1 MLTGL
6 VRSSIRH
13 RGAVLGL
20 AAALVVVGAD
30 KVIRAPLDVF
40 PEFAPPQVSI
50 QTEAPGL
57 SPEQVELQVTKP
69 VEDAINGVQGIAA
82 VRSQSIQ
89 GLSVVT
95 AVLAERVNIHQ
106 ARQALAERLA
116 EAVGRLPATVAP
128 PVLTPLTSS
137 SSTVLVVGVTS
148 DSVSPMAQRSF
159 VDWVLRPRLLAVP
172 GVSKVA
178 VFGGEVRQLQVQLD
192 PERLRLHGIGIA
204 EIIEAARRSSG
215 LRGGGVIDQ
224 PSQRLTVRTEGQ
236 TSRPEDLAATV
247 VRERDGLV
255 LRLGDLGRVTEA
267 PETRFGEG
275 GVNGKRGLVIVV
287 SGQLGANTKVVAGRV
302 EATLARLRPTIEAAG
317 LELHPALFRP
327 SEFIDL
333 ALRNITTSLLLGAV
347 LVAVVLLLFLAD
359 ARAAAISLTAIPLS
373 LLAAILALEY
383 LGFGINTLT
392 LGGLAIA
399 LGEVVDDAIID
410 VENIARRLRLN
421 RGRPDPR
428 PAVRVVLE
436 ASLEVRSS
444 VVYATF
450 VVALVFVPVLLLT
463 GVQGALFR
471 PLALSYIL
479 ATMASLVVALTVT
492 PALTLILLGSHQG
505 RVAEAPVLT
514 WLKRGYRWALSWS
527 LPRPALLGAVALLA
541 CGGAAAT
548 VPLFGATFLPEFRE
562 GHYLVHMSAV
572 PGTSLDESLRLGQ
585 RVTELLRADPR
596 VRSVAQRIGR
606 AELSED
612 TWGTHYTEFEVS
624 LVPLAGEAA
633 ETVEHDL
640 RAMLMGFPG
649 VNFAIRG
656 FLSERIEET
665 LTGSTAEL
673 VVRVFGDDLDSL
685 DLAARRVAEAMASVS
700 GTTDVSYDP
709 PAVTPEVTVRLRPG
723 DVAAAG
729 LRPDE
734 VLEAVE
740 VATRG
745 VSVSRVVEADRST
758 AVTVTLIPEARARPE
773 DLRALPLVSQSGR
786 LVELQ
791 QVVDIARTTGRSL
804 IMHVGT
810 RRVQTVTANVAGG
823 DTEGVTQGVEAR
835 LSAGIG
841 LPAGVYAEVGGT
853 AAAHREARRQ
863 LLLNSLLAG
872 AGIIMLLWLAFGE
885 RSRLGLVLANLPF
898 ALVGG
903 VLAVSATGGVLSLG
917 SLVGFVTLFGIAT
930 RNAVMLVSHYDHLVW
945 DEGMPWG
952 AETAARGAME
962 RLGPILMTALVT
974 ALGLLPLAIGSGDPG
989 REIEGPMAIVIL
1001 GGLATSTLLTLF
1013 VLPTLALRFGRFSQ
1027 RSHLDDEA
1035 LDTGRIALESRNR

>member
-1 MLTGL
+1 MLSGL
-6 VRSSIRH
+6 VRTSIRH
-13 RGAVLGL
+13 RGVVLGL
-20 AAALVVVGAD
+20 AAALMVVGAD
-30 KVIRAPLDVF
+30 TLSRAPLDVF

-69 VEDAINGVQGIAA
+69 IEDAINGVQGIAA

-106 ARQALAERLA
+106 ARQALAERLGDV
-116 EAVGRLPATVAP
+116 AVRLPQTVEP

-137 SSTVLVVGVTS
+137 SSTVLVVGITA
-148 DSVSPMAQRSF
+148 DSISPMAQRTF

-192 PERLRLHGIGIA
+192 PERLRLYGVGIG
-204 EIIEAARRSSG
+204 EVTEAARRSTG

-236 TSRPEDLAATV
+236 ASTPEDLAAMV

-255 LRLGDLGRVTEA
+255 LRLGDLGRVTEG

-275 GVNGKRGLVIVV
+275 GVNGERGLVIVV
-287 SGQLGANTKVVAGRV
+287 SGQLGANTKVVGARV
-302 EATLARLRPTIEAAG
+302 EAALARLRPTIESAG

-373 LLAAILALEY
+373 LLAAILTLEY
-383 LGFGINTLT
+383 FGFGINTLT

-421 RGRPDPR
+421 RARPDPR
-428 PAVRVVLE
+428 SAARVVLE

-479 ATMASLVVALTVT
+479 ATMASLVVALTIT
-492 PALTLILLGSHQG
+492 PALTLLLLGPHEG

-514 WLKRGYRWALSWS
+514 WLKRGYRRALSWS
-527 LPRPALLGAVALLA
+527 LPRPALFGAAALLA
-541 CGGAAAT
+541 CGAAAAR
-548 VPLFGATFLPEFRE
+548 VPFFGATFLPEFRE

-572 PGTSLDESLRLGQ
+572 PGTSLDESLRLGE
-585 RVTELLRADPR
+585 RVTEVLRADPR
-596 VRSVAQRIGR
+596 VRSVAQRTGR

-640 RAMLMGFPG
+640 RSLLLGFPG

-685 DLAARRVAEAMASVS
+685 DLAARRVAEAMVTVP
-700 GTTDVSYDP
+700 GMIDVSYDP
-709 PAVTPEVTVRLRPG
+709 PAVTPEVVVRPRPP

-745 VSVSRVVEADRST
+745 VTVSHLVEASRST
-758 AVTVTLIPEARARPE
+758 AVTVTLIPEARSRPE
-773 DLRALPLVSQSGR
+773 DLRTLPVVSESGR
-786 LVELQ
+786 LVDLQ
-791 QVVDIARTTGRSL
+791 QVADIARTTGRSL

-810 RRVQTVTANVAGG
+810 RRVQTVTANVAGR
-823 DTEGVTQGVEAR
+823 DTEGVTRLVENR
-835 LSAGIG
+835 LSSGIG
-841 LPAGVYAEVGGT
+841 LPRGVYAEVGGT
-853 AAAHREARRQ
+853 ATAQREARRE

-885 RSRLGLVLANLPF
+885 RTRLGLVLANLPF

-903 VLAVSATGGVLSLG
+903 VLAVSASGGVLSLG

-945 DEGMPWG
+945 HEGVPWG
-952 AETAARGAME
+952 PDTAARGAME

-974 ALGLLPLAIGSGDPG
+974 GLGLLPLAIGSGDPG

-1001 GGLATSTLLTLF
+1001 GGLATSTVLTLF
-1013 VLPTLALRFGRFSQ
+1013 VLPTLALRFGRFAEPP
-1027 RSHLDDEA
+1027 HLDAEETRA
-1035 LDTGRIALESRNR
+1035 

>member
-1 MLTGL
+1 MLTGM
-6 VRSSIRH
+6 VRGAIRH
-13 RGAVLGL
+13 RGVVLGL

-30 KVIRAPLDVF
+30 TLRRAPLDVF

-69 VEDAINGVQGIAA
+69 IEDAINGVQGIAA

-95 AVLAERVNIHQ
+95 AILAERVDIHQ
-106 ARQALAERLA
+106 ARQALSERLG
-116 EAVGRLPATVAP
+116 EAAVRLPSTVEP

-137 SSTVLVVGVTS
+137 SSTVLVVGITS

-204 EIIEAARRSSG
+204 EATEAARRSSG
-215 LRGGGVIDQ
+215 LRGGGVIDRS
-224 PSQRLTVRTEGQ
+224 SQRLTVRTEGQ
-236 TSRPEDLAATV
+236 ASTPEEMAATV
-247 VRERDGLV
+247 VRERDGV
-255 LRLGDLGRVTEA
+255 AVRLGDLGRVTHA
-267 PETRFGEG
+267 AETRFGEG
-275 GVNGKRGLVIVV
+275 GVNGERGLVVVV

-302 EATLARLRPTIEAAG
+302 EAALARLRPTIEAAG

-333 ALRNITTSLLLGAV
+333 ALRNITTSLLLGAA
-347 LVAVVLLLFLAD
+347 LVAVVLFLFLAD

-373 LLAAILALEY
+373 LLAAILTLEY
-383 LGFGINTLT
+383 FGFGINTLT

-421 RGRPDPR
+421 RASPTPR
-428 PAVRVVLE
+428 PAARVVLD

-479 ATMASLVVALTVT
+479 ATLASLVVALTVT
-492 PALTLILLGSHQG
+492 PAMTLLMLGSHDG

-514 WLKRGYRWALSWS
+514 WLKDRYQDALAWS
-527 LPRPALLGAVALLA
+527 LPRPAIFAGLAALI
-541 CGGAAAT
+541 CTGAALT
-548 VPLFGATFLPEFRE
+548 VPFFGATFLPEFRE

-585 RVTELLRADPR
+585 RVTEVLRADPR

-612 TWGTHYTEFEVS
+612 TWGTHYTEFEVG
-624 LVPLAGEAA
+624 LIPLTGEDA

-640 RAMLMGFPG
+640 RTLLMGFPG

-685 DLAARRVAEAMASVS
+685 DVAARKVAEAMAAVP
-700 GTTDVSYDP
+700 GTIDVSYDP
-709 PAVTPEVTVRLRPG
+709 PAVTPEVAVRLRSQ
-723 DVAAAG
+723 DMSAMG

-734 VLEAVE
+734 VLEALE

-745 VSVSRVVEADRST
+745 IAVTHLVEGNRST
-758 AVTVTLIPEARARPE
+758 DVTVTLIPEARARPE
-773 DLRALPLVSQSGR
+773 DLRDLPLVSESGR
-786 LVELQ
+786 LVRLAD
-791 QVVDIARTTGRSL
+791 VADVARTTGRSL

-810 RRVQTVTANVAGG
+810 RRVQTVTANVSGG
-823 DTEGVTQGVEAR
+823 DTEGVTRGVEDR
-835 LSAGIG
+835 LSGGIG
-841 LPAGVYAEVGGT
+841 LPPGVYAEVGGT
-853 AAAHREARRQ
+853 GTAQREARRE

-872 AGIIMLLWLAFGE
+872 AGIIMLLWIAFGE
-885 RSRLGLVLANLPF
+885 TSRLGLVLANLPF

-945 DEGMPWG
+945 HEGLRWG
-952 AETAARGAME
+952 PDTAARGALE

-974 ALGLLPLAIGSGDPG
+974 GLGLLPLALGSGDPG

-1001 GGLATSTLLTLF
+1001 GGLATSTVLTLF
-1013 VLPTLALRFGRFSQ
+1013 VLPTLALRFGRFAE
-1027 RSHLDDEA
+1027 RPHLDVEE
-1035 LDTGRIALESRNR
+1035 TPP

>member
-6 VRSSIRH
+6 VRGSIRH
-13 RGAVLGL
+13 RGVVLGL

-30 KVIRAPLDVF
+30 TLGRAPLDVF

-69 VEDAINGVQGIAA
+69 IEDAINGVQGIAA

-95 AVLAERVNIHQ
+95 AVLTEQEDIHR
-106 ARQALAERLA
+106 ARQALAERLG
-116 EAVGRLPATVAP
+116 EVAVRLPETVEP

-137 SSTVLVVGVTS
+137 SSTVLVVGITS
-148 DSVSPMAQRSF
+148 DSVSPMDQRSF

-178 VFGGEVRQLQVQLD
+178 VFGGEVRQLQLQLD

-204 EIIEAARRSSG
+204 EATETARRSSG

-224 PSQRLTVRTEGQ
+224 PNQRLTVRTEGQ
-236 TSRPEDLAATV
+236 SSTPDDLAATV
-247 VRERDGLV
+247 VRERDGTV
-255 LRLGDLGRVTEA
+255 LRLGDLGRVTHAE
-267 PETRFGEG
+267 ETRFGEG
-275 GVNGKRGLVIVV
+275 GVNGRRGLVVVV
-287 SGQLGANTKVVAGRV
+287 SGQLGANTKVVASRV
-302 EATLARLRPTIEAAG
+302 EAALARLRPTVEAAG
-317 LELHPALFRP
+317 LELHSALFRP
-327 SEFIDL
+327 AEFIDL

-347 LVAVVLLLFLAD
+347 LVAVVLFLFLAD

-373 LLAAILALEY
+373 LLAAILTLDY
-383 LGFGINTLT
+383 VGFGINTLT

-421 RGRPDPR
+421 RASPAPR
-428 PAVRVVLE
+428 PAANVVLE
-436 ASLEVRSS
+436 ASLEVRKS

-479 ATMASLVVALTVT
+479 ATLASLVVALTVT
-492 PALTLILLGSHQG
+492 PAMTLVLLGSHQG
-505 RVAEAPVLT
+505 RVAEARVLT
-514 WLKRGYRWALSWS
+514 WLKQRYARALAWS
-527 LPRPALLGAVALLA
+527 LPRPGLL
-541 CGGAAAT
+541 GGAAVLVCVAAVVI
-548 VPLFGATFLPEFRE
+548 VPYFGATFLPEFRE

-585 RVTELLRADPR
+585 RVTEVLRADPR

-624 LVPLAGEAA
+624 LVPLAGEDA
-633 ETVEHDL
+633 ETVEQDL
-640 RAMLMGFPG
+640 RELLLGFPG

-685 DLAARRVAEAMASVS
+685 DLAARRVAEAIAEVP
-700 GTTDVSYDP
+700 GTIDVSYDP
-709 PAVTPEVTVRLRPG
+709 PAVTPEVAVRLRHH
-723 DVAAAG
+723 DVAAVG

-745 VSVSRVVEADRST
+745 VAVAHLVDGNRST
-758 AVTVTLIPEARARPE
+758 AVTVTLLPEAKARPE
-773 DLRALPLVSQSGR
+773 DLRALPLVSASGR

-791 QVVDIARTTGRSL
+791 QVADIARTTGRSM

-823 DTEGVTQGVEAR
+823 DTEGVTRQVENR
-835 LSAGIG
+835 LAAGIG
-841 LPAGVYAEVGGT
+841 LPGRVYAEVGGT
-853 AAAHREARRQ
+853 GTAQREARRE

-872 AGIIMLLWLAFGE
+872 AGILMLLWVAFGE
-885 RSRLGLVLANLPF
+885 TSRLALVLANLPF
-898 ALVGG
+898 ALLGG
-903 VLAVSATGGVLSLG
+903 VIAVAASGGVLSLG

-945 DEGMPWG
+945 QEGNRWDAG
-952 AETAARGAME
+952 TATRGAME

-974 ALGLLPLAIGSGDPG
+974 GLGLLPLAVGSGDPG
-989 REIEGPMAIVIL
+989 REIEGPMAVVIL
-1001 GGLATSTLLTLF
+1001 GGLATSTVLTLF
-1013 VLPTLALRFGRFSQ
+1013 VLPTLALRLGRFAE
-1027 RSHLDDEA
+1027 RPHLDPEEIRA
-1035 LDTGRIALESRNR
+1035 

>member
-1 MLTGL
+1 MLTGF
-6 VRSSIRH
+6 VRGAIRH
-13 RGAVLGL
+13 RGVVLGL
-20 AAALVVVGAD
+20 GAVLVMVGAETLG
-30 KVIRAPLDVF
+30 RAPLDVF

-69 VEDAINGVQGIAA
+69 LEDAINGVQGIAA

-95 AVLAERVNIHQ
+95 AVLAERVDIHQ
-106 ARQALAERLA
+106 ARQALAERLG
-116 EAVGRLPATVAP
+116 EVAVRLPPTVEP
-128 PVLTPLTSS
+128 PILTPLTSS
-137 SSTVLVVGVTS
+137 SSTVLVVGITS
-148 DSVSPMAQRSF
+148 DSVSAMAQRSF

-192 PERLRLHGIGIA
+192 PERLRLHGVGIA
-204 EIIEAARRSSG
+204 EATEAARRSSG

-236 TSRPEDLAATV
+236 ASSPEDLAATV

-255 LRLGDLGRVTEA
+255 LRLGDLGRVTYA
-267 PETRFGEG
+267 PETPFGEG
-275 GVNGKRGLVIVV
+275 GVQGERGLVIVV

-302 EATLARLRPTIEAAG
+302 EAALVRLRPTIERAG
-317 LELHPALFRP
+317 LELHPGLFRP
-327 SEFIDL
+327 AEFIDL

-347 LVAVVLLLFLAD
+347 LVAVVLFLFLAD

-373 LLAAILALEY
+373 LLAAILTLEY
-383 LGFGINTLT
+383 FGFGINTLT

-421 RGRPDPR
+421 RASPNPR
-428 PAVRVVLE
+428 PAASVVLD
-436 ASLEVRSS
+436 ASLEVRGS

-471 PLALSYIL
+471 PLALAYIL
-479 ATMASLVVALTVT
+479 ATLASLVVALTVT
-492 PALTLILLGSHQG
+492 PALTLVLLGSHEG

-514 WLKRGYRWALSWS
+514 WLKSRYHRALAWS
-527 LPRPALLGAVALLA
+527 LPRPALFGAVALLI
-541 CGGAAAT
+541 CAAAAAA
-548 VPLFGATFLPEFRE
+548 VPFFGATFLPEFRE

-572 PGTSLDESLRLGQ
+572 PGTSLEESLRLGQ
-585 RVTELLRADPR
+585 RVTEVLRADPR

-624 LVPLAGEAA
+624 LVPLTGEDA

-640 RAMLMGFPG
+640 RTVLLGFPG

-685 DLAARRVAEAMASVS
+685 DVAARRVAEAMAAVP
-700 GTTDVSYDP
+700 GTIDVSYDP
-709 PAVTPEVTVRLRPG
+709 PAVTPEVTVRLRPR
-723 DVAAAG
+723 DAASAG
-729 LRPDE
+729 VRPDE

-745 VSVSRVVEADRST
+745 VTVSQLVEGNRST
-758 AVTVTLIPEARARPE
+758 AVTVTLVPEARARPE
-773 DLRALPLVSQSGR
+773 DLRSLPVVSESGR
-786 LVELQ
+786 LVELD
-791 QVVDIARTTGRSL
+791 QVADIARTTGRSL

-823 DTEGVTQGVEAR
+823 DTEGVTAGVEERLAR
-835 LSAGIG
+835 GVG

-853 AAAHREARRQ
+853 GTAQREARRE

-885 RSRLGLVLANLPF
+885 VTRLGLVLANLPF

-945 DEGMPWG
+945 QEGLRWSP
-952 AETAARGAME
+952 EAATRGAME

-974 ALGLLPLAIGSGDPG
+974 GLGLLPLAIGSGDPG

-1001 GGLATSTLLTLF
+1001 GGLATSTVLTLF
-1013 VLPTLALRFGRFSQ
+1013 VLPTLALRFGRFTEPPHHDAEEI
-1027 RSHLDDEA
+1027 RP
-1035 LDTGRIALESRNR
+1035 

>member
-6 VRSSIRH
+6 VRSAIRH
-13 RGAVLGL
+13 RGVVLGL

-30 KVIRAPLDVF
+30 TLNRAPLDVF

-69 VEDAINGVQGIAA
+69 IEDAINGVQGIAA

-95 AVLAERVNIHQ
+95 AVLAERVDIHQ

-116 EAVGRLPATVAP
+116 EAAVRLPATVEP

-137 SSTVLVVGVTS
+137 SSTVLVVGITS
-148 DSVSPMAQRSF
+148 ASVLPMAQRSF
-159 VDWVLRPRLLAVP
+159 ADWVLKPRLLAVP

-192 PERLRLHGIGIA
+192 PERLRLHGVGIT
-204 EIIEAARRSSG
+204 EITEAARRSSG

-224 PSQRLTVRTEGQ
+224 PSQRLTVRSEGQ
-236 TSRPEDLAATV
+236 ASTPADIAATV
-247 VRERDGLV
+247 VREREGLA

-275 GVNGKRGLVIVV
+275 GVNGERGLVIVV
-287 SGQLGANTKVVAGRV
+287 SGQLGVNTKVVAARV
-302 EATLARLRPTIEAAG
+302 EATLARLRPTIESAG

-421 RGRPDPR
+421 RARPDPR
-428 PAVRVVLE
+428 PAARVVLD
-436 ASLEVRSS
+436 ASIEVRSS

-479 ATMASLVVALTVT
+479 ATMASLLVALTVT
-492 PALTLILLGSHQG
+492 PALTLLLLVVHQG

-514 WLKRGYRWALSWS
+514 WLKRGYRRALVWS
-527 LPRPALLGAVALLA
+527 LSRPALLGTVVLLV
-541 CGGAAAT
+541 CGAAAAT
-548 VPLFGATFLPEFRE
+548 VPFFGATFLPEFRE

-585 RVTELLRADPR
+585 RVTDVFRADPR

-640 RAMLMGFPG
+640 RAMLLGFPG

-673 VVRVFGDDLDSL
+673 VVRLFGDDLDSL
-685 DLAARRVAEAMASVS
+685 DLAARRVAKAMAGVP
-700 GTTDVSYDP
+700 GTIDVSYDP
-709 PAVTPEVTVRLRPG
+709 PAVTPEVTVRLRPY
-723 DVAAAG
+723 DVAAVG

-745 VSVSRVVEADRST
+745 VTVSHLVEANRST
-758 AVTVTLIPEARARPE
+758 AVTVTFVPEARARPE
-773 DLRALPLVSQSGR
+773 DLRTLPVVSQSGR

-791 QVVDIARTTGRSL
+791 QVADIARTTGRSL

-823 DTEGVTQGVEAR
+823 DTEGVTRRVETR

-853 AAAHREARRQ
+853 AAAHREARRE
-863 LLLNSLLAG
+863 LLLNSVLAG

-885 RSRLGLVLANLPF
+885 RSRLSLVLANLPF

-945 DEGMPWG
+945 DEGKPWG
-952 AETAARGAME
+952 VETAARGAME

-1001 GGLATSTLLTLF
+1001 GGLTTSTVLTLF
-1013 VLPTLALRFGRFSQ
+1013 VLPTLALRFGRFSH
-1027 RSHLDDEA
+1027 RPHPDAEA
-1035 LDTGRIALESRNR
+1035 LDTAHELDPRNR

>member
-6 VRSSIRH
+6 VRGSIRH
-13 RGAVLGL
+13 RGVVLGL
-20 AAALVVVGAD
+20 AVALVLVGAD
-30 KVIRAPLDVF
+30 RLNRAPLDVF

-69 VEDAINGVQGIAA
+69 IEDAINGVRGIAA

-95 AVLAERVNIHQ
+95 AVLAERVDLHQ
-106 ARQALAERLA
+106 ARQALAERLG
-116 EAVGRLPATVAP
+116 EVAVRLPATVEA

-137 SSTVLVVGVTS
+137 SSTVLVVGITS
-148 DSVSPMAQRSF
+148 DSVAPMEQRSF

-178 VFGGEVRQLQVQLD
+178 VFGGEVRQIQVQLD
-192 PERLRLHGIGIA
+192 PGRLRLHGVGIA
-204 EIIEAARRSSG
+204 EVTEAARRSSG

-224 PSQRLTVRTEGQ
+224 PSQRLTLRVEGQ
-236 TSRPEDLAATV
+236 VSTPRELAETV
-247 VRERDGLV
+247 VREHDGLV

-275 GVNGKRGLVIVV
+275 GVNGERGLVIVV

-302 EATLARLRPTIEAAG
+302 EDVLARIRPTIEAAG

-327 SEFIDL
+327 AEFIDL

-347 LVAVVLLLFLAD
+347 LVAAVLVLFLAD

-373 LLAAILALEY
+373 LLAAILTLEY

-421 RGRPDPR
+421 RARPDPR
-428 PAVRVVLE
+428 PAATIVLQ

-450 VVALVFVPVLLLT
+450 VVALVFVPVLLLS

-492 PALTLILLGSHQG
+492 PALTLLLLGSHDG
-505 RVAEAPVLT
+505 RVVEAPVLT
-514 WLKRGYRWALSWS
+514 WLKRGYRRALSWS
-527 LPRPALLGAVALLA
+527 LPRPELFGAVAVLVCA
-541 CGGAAAT
+541 AAAAT

-585 RVTELLRADPR
+585 RVTEVLRADPR

-624 LVPLAGEAA
+624 LVPLTGEAA

-640 RAMLMGFPG
+640 RALLLGFPG

-685 DLAARRVAEAMASVS
+685 DVAARRVAEAIGAVR
-700 GTTDVSYDP
+700 GTIDVSYDP
-709 PAVTPEVTVRLRPG
+709 PAVTPEVTVRLRPR
-723 DVAAAG
+723 DVASAG

-740 VATRG
+740 VASRG
-745 VSVSRVVEADRST
+745 VTVSHLVEASRST
-758 AVTVTLIPEARARPE
+758 AVTVTLMPESRARPE
-773 DLRALPLVSQSGR
+773 DLRALPMVSASGR
-786 LVELQ
+786 LVELR
-791 QVVDIARTTGRSL
+791 QVADIARTTGRSL

-823 DTEGVTQGVEAR
+823 DTEGVTREVEDR
-835 LSAGIG
+835 LASGIA
-841 LPAGVYAEVGGT
+841 LPRGVYAEVGGT
-853 AAAHREARRQ
+853 ATAQREARRE

-872 AGIIMLLWLAFGE
+872 AGIFMLLWLAFGE
-885 RSRLGLVLANLPF
+885 RTRLGLVLANLPF

-903 VLAVSATGGVLSLG
+903 VLAVAATGGVLSLG

-945 DEGMPWG
+945 REGLPWG
-952 AETAARGAME
+952 LETAVRGAME

-974 ALGLLPLAIGSGDPG
+974 GLGLLPLAIGSGDPG
-989 REIEGPMAIVIL
+989 REIEGPMAVVIL
-1001 GGLATSTLLTLF
+1001 GGLATSTVLTLF
-1013 VLPTLALRFGRFSQ
+1013 VLPTLALRFGRFAE
-1027 RSHLDDEA
+1027 RPHLDVEETPA
-1035 LDTGRIALESRNR
+1035 

>member
-6 VRSSIRH
+6 VRSAIRH
-13 RGAVLGL
+13 RGVVLGL

-30 KVIRAPLDVF
+30 TLNRAPLDVF

-69 VEDAINGVQGIAA
+69 IEDAINGVQGIAA

-95 AVLAERVNIHQ
+95 AVLAERVDIHQ

-116 EAVGRLPATVAP
+116 EAAVRLPATVEP

-137 SSTVLVVGVTS
+137 SSTVLVVGITS
-148 DSVSPMAQRSF
+148 ASVLPMAQRSF
-159 VDWVLRPRLLAVP
+159 ADWVLKPRLLAVP

-192 PERLRLHGIGIA
+192 PERLRLHGVGIA
-204 EIIEAARRSSG
+204 EITEATRRSSG

-224 PSQRLTVRTEGQ
+224 PSQRLTVRSEGQ
-236 TSRPEDLAATV
+236 ASTPADIAATV
-247 VRERDGLV
+247 VREREGLV

-275 GVNGKRGLVIVV
+275 GVNGERGLVIVV
-287 SGQLGANTKVVAGRV
+287 SGQLGVNTKVVAARV
-302 EATLARLRPTIEAAG
+302 EATLARLRPTIESAG

-421 RGRPDPR
+421 RARPDPR
-428 PAVRVVLE
+428 PAARVVLD
-436 ASLEVRSS
+436 ASIEVRSS

-479 ATMASLVVALTVT
+479 ATMASLLVALTVT
-492 PALTLILLGSHQG
+492 PALTLLLLVVHQG

-514 WLKRGYRWALSWS
+514 WLKRGYRRALVWS
-527 LPRPALLGAVALLA
+527 LSRPALLGTVVLLV
-541 CGGAAAT
+541 CGAAAAT
-548 VPLFGATFLPEFRE
+548 VPFFGATFLPEFRE

-585 RVTELLRADPR
+585 RVTDVFRADPR

-640 RAMLMGFPG
+640 HAMLLGFPG

-673 VVRVFGDDLDSL
+673 VVRLFGDDLDSL
-685 DLAARRVAEAMASVS
+685 DLAARRVAKAMAGVP
-700 GTTDVSYDP
+700 GTIDVSYDP
-709 PAVTPEVTVRLRPG
+709 PAVTPEVTVRLRPY
-723 DVAAAG
+723 DVAAVG

-745 VSVSRVVEADRST
+745 VTVSHLVEANRST
-758 AVTVTLIPEARARPE
+758 AVTVTFVPEARARPE
-773 DLRALPLVSQSGR
+773 DLRMLPVVSQSGR

-791 QVVDIARTTGRSL
+791 QVADIARTTGRSL

-823 DTEGVTQGVEAR
+823 DTEGVTRRVETR
-835 LSAGIG
+835 LSAGIS

-853 AAAHREARRQ
+853 AAAHREARRE
-863 LLLNSLLAG
+863 LLLNSVLAG

-885 RSRLGLVLANLPF
+885 RSRLSLVLANLPF

-945 DEGMPWG
+945 DEGKPWG
-952 AETAARGAME
+952 VETAARGAME

-989 REIEGPMAIVIL
+989 REVEGPMAIVIL
-1001 GGLATSTLLTLF
+1001 GGLTTSTVLTLF
-1013 VLPTLALRFGRFSQ
+1013 VLPTLALRFGRFSH
-1027 RSHLDDEA
+1027 RPHPDAEA
-1035 LDTGRIALESRNR
+1035 LDTPHELDPRNR